1 MRRAATAV
9 QICRA
14 GLDDLAPLAA
24 LFDAYRQF
32 YDQPAD
38 LPLAERY
45 LRDRLA
51 HDESLVWM
59 AWQGAQAIGFCQCYP
74 TFCSVA
80 AAPILVLYDLYV
92 QPTARG
98 LGAARAL
105 MQAAADEASARG
117 CVRLDLSTAKANRPA
132 QALYEALGWQRDSEF
147 FVYSLTLAGLAQ
159 INAGD
164 SR

>member
-1 MRRAATAV
+1 MTAHGTV
-9 QICRA
+9 QIQRA
-14 GLDDLAPLAA
+14 GPRDLPLLAP

-32 YDQPAD
+32 YEQPAD

-74 TFCSVA
+74 TFCSVV
-80 AAPILVLYDLYV
+80 AAPIFVLYDLYV

-105 MQAAADEASARG
+105 MQSAVAEASARG
-117 CVRLDLSTAKANRPA
+117 CARLDLSTAKTNRPA
-132 QALYEALGWQRDSEF
+132 QALYESLGWRRDGDF
-147 FVYSLTLAGLAQ
+147 FVYSLTPDGITQVGAE
-159 INAGD
+159 D